1 MRASTVGRR
10 SLDRS
15 GALYRFISTH
25 DLYQRFYMVAVL
37 YVYIYIIRA
46 SGGNSSRGDRTLVFI
61 GCNDRAALLATLRR
75 LPWLPSTRAR
85 GQLSELS
92 ASQVPRQRITRTR
105 ARGPPLRGLLRSSGL
120 VRGRARRARAL
131 WRQRRRLRREASSI
145 EIDPA
150 LLDDDALF
158 GMMEWCGDE
167 TISVSGMYSLG

>member
-46 SGGNSSRGDRTLVFI
+46 SGGNSSRGDRSLVFI
-61 GCNDRAALLATLRR
+61 DATTEPPCWQLFVACPGSRPQEQEGSSQNYR
-75 LPWLPSTRAR
+75 PAR
-85 GQLSELS
+85 S
-92 ASQVPRQRITRTR
+92 RQRITRTR

-131 WRQRRRLRREASSI
+131 RRQRRRLRREASRSTMPCL
-145 EIDPA
+145 E
-150 LLDDDALF
+150 
-158 GMMEWCGDE
+158 
-167 TISVSGMYSLG
+167 

>member
-92 ASQVPRQRITRTR
+92 ASQVPP
-105 ARGPPLRGLLRSSGL
+105 ANNEDAGAWPASRGLLRSSGL

-131 WRQRRRLRREASSI
+131 RRQRRRLRREGLREASSI
-145 EIDPA
+145 EINPA
-150 LLDDDALF
+150 LL
-158 GMMEWCGDE
+158 E
-167 TISVSGMYSLG
+167 TTMPCLE